1 MPDAP
6 SDPPKQTAAAASGAG
21 SPTARLLNADVITDT
36 RAALATFEDEAR
48 SVIESVGM
56 KSEATLRWLDEEAPR
71 YWVTSARQAN
81 EATAAARS
89 ALEICRQRTVAGHRS
104 TCLEEKQA
112 LRRAKDREE
121 FCRDQRTMTRSTS
134 TSLRQTVDELRTRI
148 VQLERWLD
156 GELPRLQARLH
167 QTSVA
172 VSAYTATRPAAVRPV
187 SRDEPT
193 SPAPMNSTPTSS
205 RPTDSTPT
213 TEPKAN
219 S

>member
-1 MPDAP
+1 MSDA
-6 SDPPKQTAAAASGAG
+6 STDPPNPPPAASPDNAAVG
-21 SPTARLLNADVITDT
+21 SFSARLLDADVITDT

-71 YWVTSARQAN
+71 YWATSARQAN
-81 EATAAARS
+81 ESTAAARS

-121 FCRDQRTMTRSTS
+121 FCRDQRTMTRATG
-134 TSLRQTVDELRTRI
+134 TSLRQTVDELKTRI

-167 QTSVA
+167 QTAVA

-187 SRDEPT
+187 SVDPSDASPKTTPESEPT
-193 SPAPMNSTPTSS
+193 
-205 RPTDSTPT
+205 
-213 TEPKAN
+213 
-219 S
+219 